1 MKNRWIACGAVL
13 CASSFFVGHAVAQDG
28 GDKPGGGF
36 PMPAWMQ
43 KTKEHESFK
52 RLEGSW
58 KVVSKFWMMPGADP
72 TVSEGEG
79 VVELLYDGKVVHQTY
94 KGSMMG
100 TPFTGQLF
108 MGFDTIDKEFVSVW
122 MDSMSP
128 IISISRGKER
138 DGVINFE
145 GKEANPMTGKKEK
158 SLMSVK
164 WINDDQY
171 KVTFHKVTEE
181 GKKVLGGEMTYTR
194 KK

>member
-1 MKNRWIACGAVL
+1 MKKLWIVCGGVL
-13 CASSFFVGHAVAQDG
+13 CAASFFVGQVVAQEG
-28 GDKPGGGF
+28 GDKPAGF

-52 RLEGSW
+52 QLEGSW
-58 KVVSKFWMMPGADP
+58 KTVAKFWMMPGADP
-72 TVSEGEG
+72 MVDEGEA
-79 VVELLYDGKVVHQTY
+79 VTKLLYDGKIVHQNY

-100 TPFTGQLF
+100 KPFTGQLF

-128 IISISRGKER
+128 MISVSRGKEQ
-138 DGVINFE
+138 DGVIRFE
-145 GKEANPMTGKKEK
+145 GQEANPMTGKKQK
-158 SLMSVK
+158 SLMLVK

-171 KVTFHKVTEE
+171 QVTFHNVTDD
-181 GKKVLGGEMTYTR
+181 GKKVMGGEITYTR

>member
-1 MKNRWIACGAVL
+1 
-13 CASSFFVGHAVAQDG
+13 
-28 GDKPGGGF
+28 
-36 PMPAWMQ
+36 
-43 KTKEHESFK
+43 
-52 RLEGSW
+52 
-58 KVVSKFWMMPGADP
+58 MMEPLQMTPGADP
-72 TVSEGEG
+72 MVDEGEA
-79 VVELLYDGKVVHQTY
+79 VTKLLYDGKIVHQNY
-94 KGSMMG
+94 KGSIMG
-100 TPFTGQLF
+100 KPFTGQLF

-128 IISISRGKER
+128 IISVSRGKER

-145 GKEANPMTGKKEK
+145 GKEANPMTGMKEK
-158 SLMSVK
+158 SLMSVE